1 MKTKLFLLGFM
12 GSLCLLQAQDAD
24 VPRELSKTF
33 NRYSRA
39 WVQGD
44 WGRVYDVTAPE
55 FQKMFLNSFGSREAW
70 IKHQAE
76 SFKDT
81 ITELERTA
89 SYRISDTLYTFATV
103 TRGKR
108 PGGKPFTVEGF
119 ATFELINDKWYLVE
133 PVVPKRAETRPSS
146 QQPQPNSK
154 LPTR

>member
-1 MKTKLFLLGFM
+1 MKTKFFLLGFL
-12 GSLCLLQAQDAD
+12 GSLCLLYAQDAD

-33 NRYSRA
+33 DRYARA

-44 WGRVYDVTAPE
+44 WGRVFDITAPE
-55 FQKMFLNSFGSREAW
+55 FQAIFLKSFGNREAW
-70 IKHQAE
+70 IKHQGQ

-81 ITELERTA
+81 ITELDRTA

-108 PGGKPFTVEGF
+108 PGGKPFTIEGF

-133 PVVPKRAETRPSS
+133 PVIPKRAEHPSLSRPSQPDSS
-146 QQPQPNSK
+146 QPVP
-154 LPTR
+154 